1 MKLKTILSASA
12 VMMIALASCKKDNPV
27 TPVPESKDL
36 DIKVSA
42 SLYQFTKATDT
53 AFEENDNIG
62 LFILTPETYLDN
74 AKFTV
79 NNAGALVPATA
90 YKWYDNKDLEA
101 ALAGYYPYN
110 ENWTYGTEMTFTVNA
125 DQSTAA
131 LYTASDLMLAAAKS
145 KPTEEAVALPF
156 KHVLSKIIV
165 TVDNQLEGDEEIADV
180 YFSEI
185 YGQVTLDPKDAT
197 TITSSGSKGTVKALK
212 GTGNTWSLIVAP
224 QTEVS
229 PKLIITTK
237 SEKQYTYVLEESVNL
252 NSGKYSTAE
261 VVLNDESIYTS
272 FTASIEDW
280 VADNELNF
288 NQDKNADTVLPEPAV
303 SEFGVVGTFNN
314 WGSDVEMTIENG
326 YHVAKNIALTVY
338 DSFKIRKGGLWDE
351 SYGAVSL
358 ADANTYQNTG
368 YSNIIVTADGTYDI
382 YLSEDFKTIYVMEAG
397 KAITE
402 AIAQDDTKTTTI
414 EVYAETSHPNLHAW
428 ISLSDDEADDKSL
441 TGEWPGLTESVTET
455 VNEKTYKKWT
465 VTVSYWHVKYKVK
478 VILNGDGD
486 QTEFRDGFDLSKKI
500 YVN

>member
-79 NNAGALVPATA
+79 NNAGALVPAKA

-110 ENWTYGTEMTFTVNA
+110 ENWKYGTEMTFTVNA

-145 KPTEEAVALPF
+145 KPTENAVALPF

-197 TITSSGSKGTVKALK
+197 TITSSGSKGTVKAFK

-288 NQDKNADTVLPEPAV
+288 NQDKNADPVLPEQPAETILYLQV
-303 SEFGVVGTFNN
+303 NDN
-314 WGSDVEMTIENG
+314 WASANARMAVYSWNDEGDNWTDMT
-326 YHVAKNIALTVY
+326 
-338 DSFKIRKGGLWDE
+338 
-351 SYGAVSL
+351 
-358 ADANTYQNTG
+358 DAN
-368 YSNIIVTADGTYDI
+368 SDGI
-382 YLSEDFKTIYVMEAG
+382 
-397 KAITE
+397 
-402 AIAQDDTKTTTI
+402 
-414 EVYAETSHPNLHAW
+414 W
-428 ISLSDDEADDKSL
+428 
-441 TGEWPGLTESVTET
+441 
-455 VNEKTYKKWT
+455 
-465 VTVSYWHVKYKVK
+465 K
-478 VILNGDGD
+478 VILPQGHTNFIFCRMNPGVSYNRWNKDDDTDETKPLWSQSTDMQIPAEGNCFVMD
-486 QTEFRDGFDLSKKI
+486 ASAWDKYSEDSPWAGTWKTIEP
-500 YVN
+500 NE

>member
-101 ALAGYYPYN
+101 TLAGYYPYS
-110 ENWTYGTEMTFTVNA
+110 ENWTYGAEMTFTVNA

-197 TITSSGSKGTVKALK
+197 TITSSGSKGTIKALK

-288 NQDKNADTVLPEPAV
+288 NQDKNADTQIPVPYRLTVKVNKAVDWYDKYIYSWDSEDVELTGAWPGTKLLWDKVDGDYYVYYHEFDSSIIGSTINYIINKGEGGKNNQTNDLSVVLDGTEKT
-303 SEFGVVGTFNN
+303 VVIES
-314 WGSDVEMTIENG
+314 SDV
-326 YHVAKNIALTVY
+326 
-338 DSFKIRKGGLWDE
+338 KITD
-351 SYGAVSL
+351 
-358 ADANTYQNTG
+358 
-368 YSNIIVTADGTYDI
+368 
-382 YLSEDFKTIYVMEAG
+382 
-397 KAITE
+397 
-402 AIAQDDTKTTTI
+402 
-414 EVYAETSHPNLHAW
+414 
-428 ISLSDDEADDKSL
+428 
-441 TGEWPGLTESVTET
+441 
-455 VNEKTYKKWT
+455 
-465 VTVSYWHVKYKVK
+465 
-478 VILNGDGD
+478 
-486 QTEFRDGFDLSKKI
+486 
-500 YVN
+500 

>member
-1 MKLKTILSASA
+1 MKLKTLLSASA
-12 VMMIALASCKKDNPV
+12 VMTIAFASCKKDNPV
-27 TPVPESKDL
+27 TTVPENNDL

-79 NNAGALVPATA
+79 NNTGALVPATA
-90 YKWYDNKDLEA
+90 YKWYDNKDLEGT
-101 ALAGYYPYN
+101 LVGYYPYD
-110 ENWTYGTEMTFTVNA
+110 ESWKYGSEMTFTVNA
-125 DQSTAA
+125 DQSTPA

-145 KPTEEAVALPF
+145 KPTDNAVALPF

-185 YGQVTLDPKDAT
+185 YGQVTLDPKDAAS
-197 TITSSGSKGTVKALK
+197 ITSSGSKGTVKALK

-237 SEKQYTYVLEESVNL
+237 SEKQYTYVLEESVSL

-280 VADNELNF
+280 TADNELNF
-288 NQDKNADTVLPEPAV
+288 NQDKNADTQIPVP
-303 SEFGVVGTFNN
+303 
-314 WGSDVEMTIENG
+314 
-326 YHVAKNIALTVY
+326 YRLTV
-338 DSFKIRKGGLWDE
+338 K
-351 SYGAVSL
+351 V
-358 ADANTYQNTG
+358 N
-368 YSNIIVTADGTYDI
+368 
-382 YLSEDFKTIYVMEAG
+382 KTIDWY
-397 KAITE
+397 
-402 AIAQDDTKTTTI
+402 
-414 EVYAETSHPNLHAW
+414 
-428 ISLSDDEADDKSL
+428 DKYLYSWDSNDVKL
-441 TGEWPGLTESVTET
+441 TGEWPGTKLLWDKE
-455 VNEKTYKKWT
+455 
-465 VTVSYWHVKYKVK
+465 
-478 VILNGDGD
+478 DGD
-486 QTEFRDGFDLSKKI
+486 YYVYYHEFDSSIIGTTINYIINKGEGGKNNQTNDLSVVLDGTEKI
-500 YVN
+500 VVIESSDVKITD

>member
-101 ALAGYYPYN
+101 TLAGYYPYN

-197 TITSSGSKGTVKALK
+197 TITSSGSKGTIKALK

-288 NQDKNADTVLPEPAV
+288 NQDKNADTQIPVP
-303 SEFGVVGTFNN
+303 
-314 WGSDVEMTIENG
+314 
-326 YHVAKNIALTVY
+326 YRLTV
-338 DSFKIRKGGLWDE
+338 K
-351 SYGAVSL
+351 V
-358 ADANTYQNTG
+358 N
-368 YSNIIVTADGTYDI
+368 
-382 YLSEDFKTIYVMEAG
+382 KTIDWYD
-397 KAITE
+397 KYIYSWD
-402 AIAQDDTKTTTI
+402 IDDVK
-414 EVYAETSHPNLHAW
+414 
-428 ISLSDDEADDKSL
+428 L
-441 TGEWPGLTESVTET
+441 TGEWPGTKLLWDKEEGDYYVYYHEFDSSVIGTTINYIINKGESGKDKQTNDLSVVLDGT
-455 VNEKTYKKWT
+455 EKT
-465 VTVSYWHVKYKVK
+465 VVIESSDVK
-478 VILNGDGD
+478 VTD
-486 QTEFRDGFDLSKKI
+486 
-500 YVN
+500 

>member
-101 ALAGYYPYN
+101 TLAGYYPYN
-110 ENWTYGTEMTFTVNA
+110 ENWTYGAEMTFTVNA

-197 TITSSGSKGTVKALK
+197 TITSSGSKGTIKALK

-288 NQDKNADTVLPEPAV
+288 NQDKNADTQIPVPYRLTVKVNKAIDWYNKYIYSWDSEDVKLTGAWPGTQLLWDKEDGDYYVYYHEFDSSIIGSTINYIINKGEGGKNNQTNDLSVVLDGTEKT
-303 SEFGVVGTFNN
+303 VVIES
-314 WGSDVEMTIENG
+314 SDV
-326 YHVAKNIALTVY
+326 
-338 DSFKIRKGGLWDE
+338 KITD
-351 SYGAVSL
+351 
-358 ADANTYQNTG
+358 
-368 YSNIIVTADGTYDI
+368 
-382 YLSEDFKTIYVMEAG
+382 
-397 KAITE
+397 
-402 AIAQDDTKTTTI
+402 
-414 EVYAETSHPNLHAW
+414 
-428 ISLSDDEADDKSL
+428 
-441 TGEWPGLTESVTET
+441 
-455 VNEKTYKKWT
+455 
-465 VTVSYWHVKYKVK
+465 
-478 VILNGDGD
+478 
-486 QTEFRDGFDLSKKI
+486 
-500 YVN
+500 